1 MLRSGFQEF
10 SDAYICFSD
19 FNVIFL
25 ENIITRIPFSFSFW
39 LPVIPFVGHG
49 LKILN
54 VFSLLIIHLHI
65 DLFGI
70 YMSLQ
75 LYQFILVELLS
86 NQLDDDCI
94 NQLTRSLKYHFL
106 Y

>member
-10 SDAYICFSD
+10 SNAYLCFAE

-25 ENIITRIPFSFSFW
+25 ENIKTRVPFSFSFW
-39 LPVIPFVGHG
+39 LPVIPFVEDGI
-49 LKILN
+49 KIIN
-54 VFSLLIIHLHI
+54 VFSLLIIHSHI

-94 NQLTRSLKYHFL
+94 NQMTRSLKYHFL